1 MINLDENF
9 FDYWATELAKIAK
22 TSTMTDKKFITSLL
36 KDLGE
41 MDHQVAKKDQFFWDS
56 IPMEDG

>member
-1 MINLDENF
+1 
-9 FDYWATELAKIAK
+9 
-22 TSTMTDKKFITSLL
+22 MTDKKFITSLL